1 MALSRPCRGQVGVV
15 VCRSGDW
22 GGGGGR
28 CWEDTSP
35 PLSPHRQPLLLLMHP
50 SAVPTPCTHTCHRSL
65 FKNQRASAGF
75 VLIAFNSAS
84 LTVRETIMTGNNFGL
99 GSAVAVAQSTTL
111 VLESCSIIDNIGG
124 WPLDLDTSSPSAQ
137 PATPQFGAGL
147 LCIEGS
153 TCALHNTLIWDSST
167 ETASRVAADPGT
179 PLNPPSTVTATYSN
193 IKGGSL
199 LPGAGNL
206 AADPLLQPS
215 PSFTPATGSS
225 MIDAGDPD
233 ASTNPDTLD
242 YAGAPRVQR
251 GRQDIGAVEAAN
263 IAPALAPNFPTTIGL
278 GKRQVCAWGALG
290 QGPVAGA
297 WGRG

>member
-1 MALSRPCRGQVGVV
+1 M
-15 VCRSGDW
+15 
-22 GGGGGR
+22 
-28 CWEDTSP
+28 
-35 PLSPHRQPLLLLMHP
+35 
-50 SAVPTPCTHTCHRSL
+50 
-65 FKNQRASAGF
+65 
-75 VLIAFNSAS
+75 
-84 LTVRETIMTGNNFGL
+84 RETIVADNSFGL
-99 GSAVAVAQSTTL
+99 GGAVAAARFTTL
-111 VLESCSIIDNIGG
+111 KLESCSIIDNIGG
-124 WPLDLDTSSPSAQ
+124 WPGDLGASGLAQ
-137 PATPQFGAGL
+137 PGAPQFGAGL
-147 LCIEGS
+147 VCADSS